1 MSLLRVH
8 RRLIAWLAMLALGW
22 AALAPAMA
30 QAVVAASDD
39 AGWVQLCT
47 TTGMV
52 WVQSDGPGAAA
63 DGATPVVPASDDAST
78 MNCPWCTLHGGAD
91 TFAPPSPVA
100 LPMPERLADMPPAFY
115 RAPTASFAWAAQ
127 HSRAPP
133 VAS

>member
-39 AGWVQLCT
+39 EGWVQLCT

-52 WVQSDGPGAAA
+52 WVQSGGPAAA
-63 DGATPVVPASDDAST
+63 DGSTPAAPASDDAPT

-91 TFAPPSPVA
+91 TFVPPAPVA
-100 LPMPERLADMPPAFY
+100 LPVPERLADMPPAFY
-115 RAPTASFAWAAQ
+115 RAPTTSFAWAA
-127 HSRAPP
+127 HPSRAPP